1 MSIVLDYHN
10 PMSSLKACEKKRK
23 EEKPAT
29 FSSIKIKKNVAI
41 EGFKKSYDN
50 GFPLAKLP
58 PTRRNQ

>member
-1 MSIVLDYHN
+1 MSIVLDWHN

-23 EEKPAT
+23 EGKRAT

>member
-1 MSIVLDYHN
+1 MSIVLDWHN
-10 PMSSLKACEKKRK
+10 PMSSLKACEKKK
-23 EEKPAT
+23 EGKRAT
-29 FSSIKIKKNVAI
+29 FSSIKIKKKNVAI